1 MTHKF
6 DPAHVER
13 LLSAERHR
21 DIAPERLLREA
32 GLKPGDAFA
41 DIGCGP
47 GFFAIPA
54 AHIVGEK
61 GVVYAVD
68 TEEKMLGRLRERRPP
83 ANVMPLK
90 STESSIPVK
99 DSAVDIAFLGY
110 MLHEAEDRPLF
121 LKEVKRIIKAGGAV
135 LIIDWKKKQ
144 EDEGPPVEER
154 LTEEDVIGLLKG
166 AGFEKAKVS
175 SLNESHYEISARRG
189 RTP

>member
-1 MTHKF
+1 MPHKF
-6 DPAHVER
+6 DPADVER
-13 LLSAERHR
+13 LLSEERHR

-83 ANVMPLK
+83 ANVVPLK
-90 STESSIPVK
+90 SMESSVPVK

-110 MLHEAEDRPLF
+110 MLHEAEDKPLF
-121 LKEVKRIIKAGGAV
+121 LKEVKRIIRDGGAV
-135 LIIDWKKKQ
+135 IIIDWKKKK
-144 EDEGPPVEER
+144 EEEGPPLEER
-154 LTEEDVIGLLKG
+154 LTEDEVIGLLKG
-166 AGFEKAKVS
+166 AGFEKVKAL

-189 RTP
+189 

>member
-1 MTHKF
+1 MPHKF

-13 LLSAERHR
+13 LLSAERHM

-32 GLKPGDAFA
+32 GLKPGDAIA

-68 TEEKMLGRLRERRPP
+68 TEEKMLGRLMERRPP

-110 MLHEAEDRPLF
+110 MLHEAEDKPLF

-166 AGFEKAKVS
+166 AGFENAKAL